1 MHGLLVSA
9 AWAAADADDDAAAG
23 GAIVD
28 VVGWLQS
35 LYLYLVLLLQLSG
48 CVLMQ
53 RSPSHQDLQTPKQ
66 GASLN
71 SHEDPLQCSSL
82 TSYALSVCTQD

>member
-1 MHGLLVSA
+1 VVAKICGMHGLLVSA
-9 AWAAADADDDAAAG
+9 AWAAADADDAAAAG

-35 LYLYLVLLLQLSG
+35 LCLYLVLLLQLSG

-53 RSPSHQDLQTPKQ
+53 KSHSHQILANPQTRGK
-66 GASLN
+66 S
-71 SHEDPLQCSSL
+71 
-82 TSYALSVCTQD
+82 